1 MKRYIYNTKQLA
13 PNISPARMILLE
25 LFLVILGFF
34 FIIQQFQSTATFTN
48 SPSYKN
54 VSSALNN
61 LTNADQFHFSS
72 MPSSE
77 SFPSTMEMEV
87 AEDDDRQNYEEGCN
101 NNLNQQYFRKHLL
114 FNNNLR
120 SRYLQLTSSV
130 KQQPAVPFFIL
141 HHSWKNHIG

>member
-34 FIIQQFQSTATFTN
+34 FLIQQSQSTATFTN

-77 SFPSTMEMEV
+77 SFPTTMEMEV

-114 FNNNLR
+114 YNN
-120 SRYLQLTSSV
+120 
-130 KQQPAVPFFIL
+130 I
-141 HHSWKNHIG
+141 

>member
-13 PNISPARMILLE
+13 PNISPARMNLLE

-114 FNNNLR
+114 FNNILR

-130 KQQPAVPFFIL
+130 QQQPAVPFFIL